1 MKTSIAVRHPTKKK
15 HVSRQGG
22 ITAFWQFSSRLASL
36 TEFERLLQ
44 IKTGLPADL
53 APALRSAFGLHERDL
68 GTLLSASISTL
79 ERLRR
84 EHRNLDPVASERLD
98 RIATVSHLAEKIF
111 ETQAS
116 ATRWMSAPNKAL
128 GGLAPIMLCET
139 EIGAKQVRRVL
150 QALMS
155 GGAA

>member
-1 MKTSIAVRHPTKKK
+1 MKTSIAARHPTKKK
-15 HVSRQGG
+15 HLSRKGG
-22 ITAFWQFSSRLASL
+22 ITAFWRFSSHLASL

-53 APALRSAFGLHERDL
+53 APALRSAFGLQEREL
-68 GTLLSASISTL
+68 GTLLSASISSL

-84 EHRNLDPVASERLD
+84 EQRNLDPVASERLD

-111 ETQAS
+111 ETQTS
-116 ATRWMSAPNKAL
+116 ATHWMSAPNRAL